1 MPAHTLLSTLI
12 SKLLLTITENTFLG
26 CSTVKACK
34 IMFWYIY
41 IYVYI
46 YIIYIYNIYIY
57 IKEYRT
63 KQKPVI
69 NLKRKCLMQII
80 SYEPLWINYRAL
92 HICRRKIYTLV
103 DKEKRFQ
110 IKNLVLHNCELE
122 LFFFWLQMLINI
134 GWWGAVCFNCPLKH
148 QKAIRHIQKVICYK
162 I

>member
-34 IMFWYIY
+34 IMFLY
-41 IYVYI
+41 
-46 YIIYIYNIYIY
+46 IYIY

-134 GWWGAVCFNCPLKH
+134 DWGAVCFNCPLKH
-148 QKAIRHIQKVICYK
+148 QKAIRHIQKVICFK
-162 I
+162 M